1 MKLSTL
7 ILENLDESVNIS
19 LTREEAGRVSS
30 MVLEGYSDL
39 TLEEKQS
46 NEELQEELEGNL
58 AFYSAIKEGVKAD
71 KKLKEAAATGISWL
85 DAAIDIF
92 GSVKNLLTSTSLG
105 EWLVNKV
112 KKFVD
117 RFFPKIGKDPN
128 SNINKVVKFAHK
140 IAKALSPKGLAWT
153 IAAFKNKTL
162 KPSKEQIE
170 KHMAVSTKVYQG
182 LMLILIALALYKLVV
197 FAWPFIKAG
206 ALSGSFLSNAVASV
220 ASKTGATTYALAG
233 FNVVS
238 LNKKVE
244 HLLDPNHEHGHASD
258 EHKEEVETE
267 LMDDVKNL
275 AGEIADILA

>member
-1 MKLSTL
+1 MKLSSI
-7 ILENLDESVNIS
+7 ILENNSVSIGLNKEELSKIS
-19 LTREEAGRVSS
+19 SLVLEDYKNLSLEEAQSS
-30 MVLEGYSDL
+30 VEI
-39 TLEEKQS
+39 
-46 NEELQEELEGNL
+46 QEEIL
-58 AFYSAIKEGVKAD
+58 ANASFYSAIKEGVKAD
-71 KKLKEAAATGISWL
+71 KKLREAAATGISWL
-85 DAAIDIF
+85 DAAIDVF

-128 SNINKVVKFAHK
+128 SNVNKVVKFAHK

-170 KHMAVSTKVYQG
+170 KHMAISTKVYQG
-182 LMLILIALALYKLVV
+182 LMLILIALALYKLIV

-206 ALSGSFLSNAVASV
+206 ALSGSFLSNAVSSV
-220 ASKTGATTYALAG
+220 AAKTGSTTYALAG
-233 FNVVS
+233 FNMVS
-238 LNKKVE
+238 LNKKVQ

>member
-1 MKLSTL
+1 MKLSSI
-7 ILENLDESVNIS
+7 ILENNSVNIKLNKEELSKITS
-19 LTREEAGRVSS
+19 LVLDDYKNLSLEEAQSS
-30 MVLEGYSDL
+30 AEI
-39 TLEEKQS
+39 
-46 NEELQEELEGNL
+46 QEEIL
-58 AFYSAIKEGVKAD
+58 ANVSFYSTIKEGVKAD
-71 KKLKEAAATGISWL
+71 KKLREAAATGISWL

-140 IAKALSPKGLAWT
+140 IAKALSPKGIAWT

-162 KPSKEQIE
+162 KPSKEQIQ
-170 KHMAVSTKVYQG
+170 KHMDISTKVYQG
-182 LMLILIALALYKLVV
+182 LMLVLIALALYKLVF

-206 ALSGSFLSNAVASV
+206 FLSGSFLSNAVSAV
-220 ASKTGATTYALAG
+220 VSKTGATTYALAG
-233 FNVVS
+233 FNVIS
-238 LNKKVE
+238 LNKKVG
-244 HLLDPNHEHGHASD
+244 HLINPNHEHGHASD
-258 EHKEEVETE
+258 EDKEEVETE
-267 LMDDVKNL
+267 LIDDVKNI